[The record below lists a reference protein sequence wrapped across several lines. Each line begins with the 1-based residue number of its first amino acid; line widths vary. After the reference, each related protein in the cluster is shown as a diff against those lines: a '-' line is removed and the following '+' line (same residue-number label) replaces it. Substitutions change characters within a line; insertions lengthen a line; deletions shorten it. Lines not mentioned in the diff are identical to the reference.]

1 MIVHVLYIIGQEI
14 YDLGGR
20 KVAFQN
26 AGPVGCLPSMKQAY
40 NTALSDGCVEQIEG
54 LIRLHNT
61 ALANV
66 LKQLESQKP
75 GFKYSVFDYYDAIVD
90 RMHNPAKYGRR
101 DGSDNNPTSS
111 YILARHH
118 AYTRTRLVD

>member
-40 NTALSDGCVEQIEG
+40 NTELSDGCVEQIEG
-54 LIRLHNT
+54 LIRLC
-61 ALANV
+61 
-66 LKQLESQKP
+66 KQLYC
-75 GFKYSVFDYYDAIVD
+75 F
-90 RMHNPAKYGRR
+90 
-101 DGSDNNPTSS
+101 
-111 YILARHH
+111 
-118 AYTRTRLVD
+118 RT